1 MIKNI
6 RVCDGC
12 GKELKMAADTY
23 HIDFE
28 SETFWNFTEIG
39 YGLDVNKI
47 KIDLCERCCRDAV
60 NSLRR
65 IAKGRKQ

>member
-12 GKELKMAADTY
+12 GKELKTTADTY
-23 HIDFE
+23 HIDFA
-28 SETFWNFTEIG
+28 SEIFRDAGNELNVKLNI
-39 YGLDVNKI
+39 NKI
-47 KIDLCERCCRDAV
+47 KLDLCERCCRDAL

-65 IAKGRKQ
+65 IAERE